1 MRVLSPVAE
10 TELKMQW
17 SGYVSRPSKLQNKP
31 SVLRI
36 PILTVEMAKK
46 GNIQGIKQCIN
57 VNEYGRK
64 HNS

>member
-1 MRVLSPVAE
+1 MNKKRI
-10 TELKMQW
+10 KHIW
-17 SGYVSRPSKLQNKP
+17 SIHAGLQLQNKP

-64 HNS
+64 HYSLFNQ